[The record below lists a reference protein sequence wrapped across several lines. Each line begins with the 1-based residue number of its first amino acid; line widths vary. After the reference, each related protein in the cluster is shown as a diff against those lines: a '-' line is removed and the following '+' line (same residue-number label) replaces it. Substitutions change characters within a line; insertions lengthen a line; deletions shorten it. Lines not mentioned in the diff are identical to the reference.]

1 MHAPKEERC
10 AGDDHEDDEGEA
22 NAAHHAPR
30 PPRFRVAARLQER
43 LRRRRIRVIIDVT
56 LLLLLLLLLLDV
68 IVIFILLSASVVER
82 RRLCRLLQICTF
94 RSVSPL
100 HGEESFDWIVTSD
113 RNSNWKQSSYG

>member
-10 AGDDHEDDEGEA
+10 AGDEHEDDEGEA
-22 NAAHHAPR
+22 SAAHHAPR

-43 LRRRRIRVIIDVT
+43 LRGRRIRVIIDVT
-56 LLLLLLLLLLDV
+56 LLRLLLLLLLDV

-100 HGEESFDWIVTSD
+100 HGEDSFGSG
-113 RNSNWKQSSYG
+113 S